1 MLNMKTIKQ
10 EEVANYPC
18 TRRGKSIM
26 TKDRESKVQ
35 RIKDAIIA
43 LEPGEALIIEKEDWP
58 LKTAPRQFFS
68 NTMKEVPKRT
78 GTLLDKSGW
87 IVVKL

>member
-1 MLNMKTIKQ
+1 MKTIKQ
-10 EEVANYPC
+10 EEIANYPC
-18 TRRGKSIM
+18 TKRGISM
-26 TKDRESKVQ
+26 MKDKESKVQ
-35 RIKDAIIA
+35 EIKDAIIA

-58 LKTAPRQFFS
+58 LKTAPRQFLS